1 VGFSLG
7 GQAGDIGLT
16 DPDPG
21 SVSANR
27 TFFKNL
33 KNRNFVVFITSFF
46 SLILVPFGF
55 VYYDMF
61 DLMKGTLF
69 S

>member
-1 VGFSLG
+1 MGFSLG

-27 TFFKNL
+27 TFFKKFEEQKL
-33 KNRNFVVFITSFF
+33 CCVHHEFF
-46 SLILVPFGF
+46 FL
-55 VYYDMF
+55 
-61 DLMKGTLF
+61 
-69 S
+69 